1 MVDEIV
7 DYVGEQN
14 RGVVEQAILRRA
26 SVVSYGHNYENDE
39 ADNGQIRK
47 TRHEQEES
55 RKGTVPWDIFKQ
67 YIIAC
72 DYKYFSFYVAA
83 TFSVVLISAGEKYLL
98 SYWSQLNSEQND
110 TVEPVFS

>member
-1 MVDEIV
+1 MG
-7 DYVGEQN
+7 Y
-14 RGVVEQAILRRA
+14 
-26 SVVSYGHNYENDE
+26 
-39 ADNGQIRK
+39 
-47 TRHEQEES
+47 
-55 RKGTVPWDIFKQ
+55 FKQ

-110 TVEPVFS
+110 TVDPVFFLGTYATLGVVSGFLTYMGALVIWSYVLSRFYLLPQ

>member
-1 MVDEIV
+1 MDVKDEPTEEETTEASTEPKEEDHSNGKSDTAVHDELDTDELVDEIV

-47 TRHEQEES
+47 LDMNKRSQE
-55 RKGTVPWDIFKQ
+55 KVLFHGIF
-67 YIIAC
+67 
-72 DYKYFSFYVAA
+72 
-83 TFSVVLISAGEKYLL
+83 
-98 SYWSQLNSEQND
+98 
-110 TVEPVFS
+110 

>member
-55 RKGTVPWDIFKQ
+55 RKGTVPWDILNNILLPVITSIF
-67 YIIAC
+67 ILC
-72 DYKYFSFYVAA
+72 CCNFLSGFNFSRR
-83 TFSVVLISAGEKYLL
+83 KYLL